1 MGSVIEIVNAIIEV
15 LTVLYFFKQTLRVKP
30 MSKYARAG
38 IIAGV
43 SVIHIARSFF
53 PIPTYYNIA
62 LTFAL
67 WSVFLICLFDDSTIK
82 RIVMI
87 LIYIVVCIMC
97 DMIDRLLVASIF
109 NSAYTAES
117 VTGIQRYIFMAVN
130 TVLMFSLLSVAAMS
144 INRSRSSVPLK
155 YWIMLL
161 MFPIFS
167 LLIVIST
174 DAFMIMA
181 NVNEMKYIVLLL
193 VIVIGLLYFNVT
205 IFGFIDSYSAK
216 LQLAAAEELIEKQ
229 TENYRLLERNEKDLR
244 YLRHNINN
252 HMEVMRNMID
262 NNKISEPQEFMSSL
276 ESLSVLP
283 LGTVYTNDITLD
295 SILNVEGKK
304 AAERGI
310 KYIVKTQRLTA
321 PLCIEQAD
329 KSTILCNAI
338 ENAIEAAEKTDEKF
352 VVIEISSDEQH
363 IKICIENSS
372 QPVTIKNNSIETTK
386 KNRLNHGLGLKSISQ
401 TIKKYRGH
409 LNISYENGI
418 TSLVM
423 LLNNQ
428 TK

>member
-1 MGSVIEIVNAIIEV
+1 MGSVIEIINAIIEV
-15 LTVLYFFKQTLRVKP
+15 ITVMYFFKQTLHARP
-30 MSKYARAG
+30 MNKYARFG

-43 SVIHIARSFF
+43 SVVHTVRSFF
-53 PIPTYYNIA
+53 FIPTYYNFA

-67 WSVFLICLFDDSTIK
+67 WSVLLVCLFDDTII
-82 RIVMI
+82 RRMVII
-87 LIYIVVCIMC
+87 LIYTMVFIMC
-97 DMIDRLLVASIF
+97 DMVIRLFEASIF
-109 NSAYTAES
+109 NDVYNAES
-117 VTGIQRYIFMAVN
+117 ATGMRRYIFMAVN
-130 TVLMFSLLSVAAMS
+130 AVLSFSLLSIAAMC
-144 INRSRSSVPLK
+144 INRSRSLIPLK

-167 LLIVIST
+167 LVIVIST
-174 DAFMIMA
+174 DVFMIMA

-304 AAERGI
+304 AAGQGI

-338 ENAIEAAEKTDEKF
+338 ENAIEASEKTDEKF

-363 IKICIENSS
+363 IKIHIENSS
-372 QPVTIKNNSIETTK
+372 QPVMIKNNSIETTK
-386 KNRLNHGLGLKSISQ
+386 KNRLNHGLGLKSVLR
-401 TIKKYRGH
+401 TIKKYNGH
-409 LNISYENGI
+409 MNLSYENGI

-423 LLNNQ
+423 LLDNQ